1 MQRKVAGILEEK
13 GTEIWSV
20 ASSDSVFSA
29 LETMAEHN
37 VGAVLVLD
45 GADLRGI
52 LTERD
57 YARKVKLRALESND
71 TPVGQLM
78 TTAVH
83 TVVPTATVAEC
94 MQLMTDERVR
104 HLPVVDDDGRLVGVV
119 SIGDVVKAMI
129 AQQRDLIADLERYI
143 TG

>member
-13 GTEIWSV
+13 GSEVWSV
-20 ASSDSVFSA
+20 TPDDSVFRA
-29 LETMAEHN
+29 LEAMAEHN

-45 GADLRGI
+45 GDELSGI

-57 YARKVKLRALESND
+57 YARKVKLRALGSNE
-71 TPVGQLM
+71 TPVGQIM
-78 TTAVH
+78 TTIVH
-83 TVVPTATVAEC
+83 TVPRTATVAEC

-104 HLPVVDDDGRLVGVV
+104 HLPVVDEGRLVGVV

>member
-13 GTEIWSV
+13 GREVWSV
-20 ASSDSVFSA
+20 NPDDTVFSA
-29 LETMAEHN
+29 LEAMAEHN

-45 GADLRGI
+45 GDELSGI

-57 YARKVKLRALESND
+57 YARKVKLQALGSND
-71 TPVGQLM
+71 TPVGQIM
-78 TTAVH
+78 TTIVH
-83 TVVPTATVAEC
+83 TVAPTATVAEC

-104 HLPVVDDDGRLVGVV
+104 HLPVVDDGRLVGVV

>member
-13 GTEIWSV
+13 GDRVWSV
-20 ASSDSVFSA
+20 APTDTVFSA

-37 VGAVLVLD
+37 IGAVVVLD
-45 GADLRGI
+45 GDDLSGI

-57 YARKVKLRALESND
+57 YARKVKLQALGSTE
-71 TPVGQLM
+71 TPVEQIM
-78 TTAVH
+78 TIVVH
-83 TVVPTATVAEC
+83 TVVPSATVAEC

-104 HLPVVDDDGRLVGVV
+104 HLPVVDDGGHLVGVV

>member
-13 GTEIWSV
+13 GTGVWSV
-20 ASSDSVFSA
+20 ASSDTVFSA

-37 VGAVLVLD
+37 IGAVLVLD
-45 GADLRGI
+45 GDELSGI
-52 LTERD
+52 VTERD

-71 TPVGQLM
+71 TPVGQIM
-78 TTAVH
+78 TTVVH
-83 TVVPTATVAEC
+83 TVGPSATVADC

-104 HLPVVDDDGRLVGVV
+104 HLPVVDDGERLIGLV

>member
-13 GTEIWSV
+13 GAGVWSV
-20 ASSDSVFSA
+20 ASSDTVFSA

-37 VGAVLVLD
+37 IGAVLVLD
-45 GADLRGI
+45 GDELSGI
-52 LTERD
+52 VTERD
-57 YARKVKLRALESND
+57 YARKVKLQALGSND
-71 TPVGQLM
+71 TPVGQIM
-78 TTAVH
+78 TTVVH
-83 TVVPTATVAEC
+83 TVIPSATVAEC

-104 HLPVVDDDGRLVGVV
+104 HLPVVDDGRLVGIV
-119 SIGDVVKAMI
+119 SIGDVVKAMM

>member
-37 VGAVLVLD
+37 FGAVLVLD

-57 YARKVKLRALESND
+57 YARKVKLRALQSND
-71 TPVGQLM
+71 TPVGQIM
-78 TTAVH
+78 TTVVH

>member
-13 GTEIWSV
+13 GSTIWSV
-20 ASSDSVFSA
+20 ASADTVFTA
-29 LETMAEHN
+29 LEVMAEHN
-37 VGAVLVLD
+37 IGAVLVLD
-45 GADLRGI
+45 EEELYGI

-57 YARKVKLRALESND
+57 YARKVKLRALVSNE
-71 TPVGQLM
+71 TPVGQIM
-78 TTAVH
+78 TTVVH
-83 TVVPTATVAEC
+83 TVAPTTTVAEC

-104 HLPVVDDDGRLVGVV
+104 HLPVVGDDGRLVGMV